1 MISVNLLECIKLT
14 YLLVESAINKL
25 PRTLQVAMESITK
38 QTGWNILVIMG
49 GLNPHLGG
57 KIMTLVYCKSI
68 ISIECSILDLPFSS
82 LYQGTT
88 TDGKTFEGFLGSDCF
103 EKRFMLTFDNFL
115 HEFFDKWMNS
125 WSANI

>member
-1 MISVNLLECIKLT
+1 MTYIIFRLLHNLFDLC
-14 YLLVESAINKL
+14 
-25 PRTLQVAMESITK
+25 QVSLFKTAKHWDSFFT
-38 QTGWNILVIMG
+38 
-49 GLNPHLGG
+49 H
-57 KIMTLVYCKSI
+57 CKSI

-88 TDGKTFEGFLGSDCF
+88 TDGKTFEGFLGSNCF